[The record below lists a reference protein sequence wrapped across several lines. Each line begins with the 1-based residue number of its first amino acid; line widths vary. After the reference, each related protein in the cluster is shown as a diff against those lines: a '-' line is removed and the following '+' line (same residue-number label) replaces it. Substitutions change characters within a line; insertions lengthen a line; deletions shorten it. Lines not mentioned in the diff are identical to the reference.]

1 MGKIGILNTNAKA
14 NTESVHCRNRL
25 ELIESRTFQG
35 ENDHLVDLF
44 IEDDVV
50 SIPSSEFQGLDY
62 IEAVHL
68 PSSLKTLGDLAF
80 ANITKLR
87 EINIPTNVTYIGDN
101 NPLGGCF
108 NVENII
114 VESPHFLLYQGF
126 LCDIN
131 KTTIFS
137 ATHELFEQ
145 EHIVIPDGIVKL
157 SSNLFW
163 GYEKMKKISMPTSVQ
178 EIGSHCFENCFSL
191 EAIEIPERVYCLQSE
206 TFRHCNSLKS
216 VKFHYRCKS
225 IGSNCFRNCFS
236 LCEIED
242 SNVIEEIGDKA
253 FVNCYE
259 LIYIDI
265 RRCKEIALNAF
276 KKDKS
281 LIAILCNTNILGKLS
296 DEYPD
301 IRCLDSVE
309 EYLST
314 IHPSQEEDDDD
325 ELYDCYEYGND
336 NGYEWTDEDAWDAM
350 TDGMYGDYPGPNWDP
365 ELFGY

>member
-1 MGKIGILNTNAKA
+1 MGKIRNLNTNRKV
-14 NTESVHCRNRL
+14 NTESVRCRNRL
-25 ELIESRTFQG
+25 ELIASTVFQEEG
-35 ENDHLVDLF
+35 DHLVDLC

-50 SIPSSEFQGLDY
+50 SIPSNEFQGLDY
-62 IEAVHL
+62 IESVHL

-163 GYEKMKKISMPTSVQ
+163 GYEKMKKISLPTSVQ

-191 EAIEIPERVYCLQSE
+191 EAIEIPERVYCIQSE

-242 SNVIEEIGDKA
+242 SNAIEEIGDKA

-281 LIAILCNTNILGKLS
+281 LIAILCNTNILGKLAH
-296 DEYPD
+296 EYPD